1 MTTNDIDV
9 IIYSYKGKLVKDVIG
24 SLIANSSGKRKINV
38 ILMDQHPLIRQ
49 KLLANFPNLYYN
61 HIFWDLQISPL
72 FYKNDAVIHSKAD
85 YILMLGDNVL
95 LDKGWDEQLIEFVNE
110 TNSVVSGNK
119 KVSISQDSLF
129 YLEKSLTD
137 SESFSLTNF
146 IDRDF
151 IFFQRDKFKRFNYPT
166 YLKYNG
172 EEEAL
177 SLNIFA
183 SGTDI
188 YCAPSQFFTKVGKP
202 TIQELYV
209 PFSINHN
216 YNQVVDL
223 LHTGSNMFND
233 GSFWSRSVKNFSDFH
248 NIDFLNINRLPF
260 STNDVAYD
268 PANMNFNSVDARR
281 FVARTKA
288 IH

>member
-1 MTTNDIDV
+1 MTTNEIDV

-24 SLIANSSGKRKINV
+24 SLIANSSGKIKINV
-38 ILMDQHPLIRQ
+38 VLMDQHPLIRE
-49 KLLANFPNLYYN
+49 KLFADFPNLYYN

-72 FYKNDAVIHSKAD
+72 FYKNDGVRYSKAD
-85 YILMLGDNVL
+85 YILILGDNVL
-95 LDKGWDEQLIEFVNE
+95 LNKDWDEKLIDFVNK

-151 IFFQRDKFKRFNYPT
+151 IFFQRDKFKKFDYPT

-177 SLNIFA
+177 SLSIFA

-188 YCAPSQFFTKVGKP
+188 YCAPSQTLTKVGRS
-202 TIQELYV
+202 TIEELYV

-216 YNQVVDL
+216 YNEVVEL
-223 LHTGSNMFND
+223 LQNGSNIFND
-233 GSFWSRSVKNFSDFH
+233 GSSWSRSVKDFSDFH
-248 NIDFLNINRLPF
+248 KVDFLNINRLPF
-260 STNDVAYD
+260 PTNDVSYD